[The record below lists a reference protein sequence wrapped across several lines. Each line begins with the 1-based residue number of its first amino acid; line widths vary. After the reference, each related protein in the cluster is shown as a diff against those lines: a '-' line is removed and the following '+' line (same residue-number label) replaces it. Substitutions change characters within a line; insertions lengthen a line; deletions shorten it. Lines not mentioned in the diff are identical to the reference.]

1 MSVKKF
7 EEYCENCGCP
17 LDICCKPK
25 QPVVSLQELK
35 EEFVNLKDWINEIV
49 ENKDAYLE
57 GKLNSEDTMNFFEKI
72 ENFKEEINDA
82 EKRLLSWA
90 ENQGGE
96 KKK

>member
-25 QPVVSLQELK
+25 QPVVSLQAIKKIIKKLERRKNNSSISKITPDLDRSFLGGYSRCIIDLK
-35 EEFVNLKDWINEIV
+35 EELK
-49 ENKDAYLE
+49 
-57 GKLNSEDTMNFFEKI
+57 
-72 ENFKEEINDA
+72 
-82 EKRLLSWA
+82 
-90 ENQGGE
+90 QGGE